1 METQDLKNL
10 MDSWSGG
17 SDGRTRHMFNRRFI
31 MTEGV
36 MAVAQAAG
44 CFWLLDIIATEVA
57 PICMNEWEKN
67 SNGMT
72 FFKVKSEGGKA
83 WLWLEEDEGEPPL
96 WERTIGYTDFPE
108 GIWTFYLGVDGLICA
123 PQEVLV
129 MLLPQ
134 EY

>member
-1 METQDLKNL
+1 MNTQDLKNL
-10 MDSWSGG
+10 MNTYIGG
-17 SDGRTRHMFNRRFI
+17 SDTRTRHMFNRRFI

-57 PICMNEWEKN
+57 PICLKKWDHEG
-67 SNGMT
+67 NGMT
-72 FFKVKSEGGKA
+72 FFKVESDGQKA
-83 WLWLEEDEGEPPL
+83 SLWLEEDEGEPRL
-96 WERTIGYTDFPE
+96 WERNISYTDFPA
-108 GIWTFYLGVDGLICA
+108 GTWTFYLAIDGIICA

>member
-10 MDSWSGG
+10 KNLMNEWSGG

-57 PICMNEWEKN
+57 PTCLQMWEKDG
-67 SNGMT
+67 NGMT
-72 FFKVKSEGGKA
+72 FFKVKSEG
-83 WLWLEEDEGEPPL
+83 
-96 WERTIGYTDFPE
+96 
-108 GIWTFYLGVDGLICA
+108 IWTFYLAIDGIIQ
-123 PQEVLV
+123 PGSFVLV